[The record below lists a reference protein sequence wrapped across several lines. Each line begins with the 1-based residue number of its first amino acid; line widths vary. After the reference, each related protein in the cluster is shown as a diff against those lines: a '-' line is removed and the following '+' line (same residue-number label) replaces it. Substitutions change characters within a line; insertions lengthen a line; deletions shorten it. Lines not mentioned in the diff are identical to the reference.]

1 MRSMVSGTVVEY
13 WLGVLVTDTR
23 TLFSKFKRKGPCYT
37 LSPQPWLHRLLPVS
51 DSPGLHVGGIRL
63 CLSFCVWL
71 ISRSTVSERPS
82 RVVCASELPP
92 FLRLNQILGVSVFCP
107 WTPGLLPP
115 PGYSEFCLNRVS
127 SNSPRPAFSALGTEP
142 EVELLGHAAA
152 LACGRGA
159 CLSPGAGSVEQVH
172 RAPEP
177 RRDVQHAC
185 LRCRGQGERFH
196 PQHPHQSHRLLGNRP
211 ACS

>member
-1 MRSMVSGTVVEY
+1 M
-13 WLGVLVTDTR
+13 DTFIFNYGE
-23 TLFSKFKRKGPCYT
+23 TYTTCSSPFYFSKGSLCPCYT
-37 LSPQPWLHRLLPVS
+37 LSPQPWLHHLLPVS

-159 CLSPGAGSVEQVH
+159 CLSPGAGSVEQVP

-185 LRCRGQGERFH
+185 LRCRGQGERF
-196 PQHPHQSHRLLGNRP
+196 QHLLKRLIIKIVTQ
-211 ACS
+211 A